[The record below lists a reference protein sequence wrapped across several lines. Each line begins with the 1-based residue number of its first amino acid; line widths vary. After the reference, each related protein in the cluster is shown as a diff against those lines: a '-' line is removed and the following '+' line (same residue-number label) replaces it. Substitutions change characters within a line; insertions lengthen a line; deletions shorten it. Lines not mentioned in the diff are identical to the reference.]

1 MKRSPP
7 AAGPRPAG
15 QPSRARGDDTRTPA
29 APEKPHAPE
38 QSTDIG
44 RGRAA
49 ETPAELPAKGWR
61 DILLRTKR
69 EISADNLSVVAAGVA
84 FYAFLAV
91 VPSLAAVIA
100 IYGLVSDPAQV
111 GHQVEQLARV
121 LPGEVTPLLQQQM
134 TRIASHTQA
143 ASWSAIVGFLLAVYS
158 SANAT
163 KALIT
168 GLNIAYGDRESRSFL
183 RLTGVAFVLT
193 IGGILGAV
201 LAIGLVAVLPAVL
214 QHLQIPQSAEL
225 WVNWLRWPLLVG
237 SFMFGLAVMYRF
249 GPSRHDAK
257 WKWVSWGAA
266 VAGVLWLAASGA
278 FSLYVAKFGSYDKTY
293 GSLGAVI
300 VFLMWLYLSAFVVL
314 LGAELN
320 SEMERQTAKDTT
332 RGPPKPMGR
341 RHAHS
346 ADTLGPAQD

>member
-1 MKRSPP
+1 VKRSPP
-7 AAGPRPAG
+7 GAGPRAAG
-15 QPSRARGDDTRTPA
+15 QLSRSSGSDTRTPSG
-29 APEKPHAPE
+29 PEKPNAAHEAG
-38 QSTDIG
+38 QSE
-44 RGRAA
+44 RGRDA
-49 ETPAELPAKGWR
+49 ENPSELPARGWR

-100 IYGLVSDPAQV
+100 IYGLVSDPNQV
-111 GHQVEQLARV
+111 SHQIAQLARALPQEV
-121 LPGEVTPLLQQQM
+121 LPLLEQQM
-134 TRIASHTQA
+134 TRIASNTQA
-143 ASWSAIVGFLLAVYS
+143 AGWSAIVGFLLALYS

-168 GLNIAYGDRESRSFL
+168 GLNIAYGDRESRGFL
-183 RLTGVAFVLT
+183 RLTGIAFVLT
-193 IGGILGAV
+193 IGGIVGAV
-201 LAIGLVAVLPAVL
+201 LAIGVVAVLPAAL
-214 QHLQIPQSAEL
+214 QHLPLPQSAET
-225 WVNWLRWPLLVG
+225 WVNWLRWPLLIG
-237 SFMFGLAVMYRF
+237 AFMFGLAVMYRF

-266 VAGVLWLAASGA
+266 VAGLLWLAASGA

-300 VFLMWLYLSAFVVL
+300 VFMMWLYLSAFVVL

-341 RHAHS
+341 RQAHS